1 MLKYLLILRH
11 FLGNQGCKNTLFNL
25 QRSLLHKKNK
35 YQIKCE
41 ENAEH
46 SEARNIE
53 KIVSSFFLEKLKVRA
68 QIER

>member
-1 MLKYLLILRH
+1 MSSYISEPILLKFRNNFMLKYLLILRH
-11 FLGNQGCKNTLFNL
+11 FLGNQGYKNTLFNL

-46 SEARNIE
+46 GEARNI
-53 KIVSSFFLEKLKVRA
+53 
-68 QIER
+68 